1 MCWTL
6 VDYMMINA
14 LLKGLYEEWSCEEL
28 SSLQVW
34 LGIEDWVNN
43 HVYPPKP
50 SYISR
55 EEDEVQVQ

>member
-28 SSLQVW
+28 SLLQVW
-34 LGIEDWVNN
+34 LGKED
-43 HVYPPKP
+43 
-50 SYISR
+50 
-55 EEDEVQVQ
+55 